1 MIFISRTK
9 QSRNFLFELEQCILP
24 VYMCIFFHWD
34 RRLLRGSI
42 GQICQNSPIHG
53 ICHWLSRARAV
64 TGSETKLS
72 WARAVTGWETT
83 LGRAW
88 PVTGWETT
96 RPLLFKGIRCPIIV
110 KGVRHPVFF
119 FLLRNYCNSTLL
131 WPTWIKLNL
140 MTYELNVD
148 SFYYFL
154 FSLFFLFYFF
164 SIFVI
169 LHDIGM
175 ESGSIESHDPGFSC
189 WQILRPI
196 GAFFYFRY
204 FIW

>member
-1 MIFISRTK
+1 MPLNNCLISNK
-9 QSRNFLFELEQCILP
+9 KAKSSVDYQCHIPKRNLIRATHSTTLK
-24 VYMCIFFHWD
+24 
-34 RRLLRGSI
+34 
-42 GQICQNSPIHG
+42 
-53 ICHWLSRARAV
+53 LS
-64 TGSETKLS
+64 TGSN
-72 WARAVTGWETT
+72 WMGDH

-110 KGVRHPVFF
+110 KGVRHPVFVLF

-140 MTYELNVD
+140 MTYGLNVD
-148 SFYYFL
+148 RFYVQL
-154 FSLFFLFYFF
+154 GVF

-169 LHDIGM
+169 SHDIGM
-175 ESGSIESHDPGFSC
+175 KSGSSWISWPRIFMLTDFTPN
-189 WQILRPI
+189 WAL
-196 GAFFYFRY
+196 FFYFRY